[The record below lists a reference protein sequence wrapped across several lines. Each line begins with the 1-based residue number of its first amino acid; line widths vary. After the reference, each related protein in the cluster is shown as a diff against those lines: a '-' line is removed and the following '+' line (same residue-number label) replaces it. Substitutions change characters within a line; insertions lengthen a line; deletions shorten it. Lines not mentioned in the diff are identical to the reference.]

1 MTSNKRILNCISS
14 RETENDWRLKKAK
27 TDGVISV
34 KPKIPLSVD
43 LRDNT
48 WWKIKNQGTSGSCVG
63 WAATD
68 SLLRWHFTKK
78 RKIKKEEDLSVRFIW
93 MSAKEMDEFS
103 KKPTA
108 CIDDS
113 GTSIKTA
120 LSVARRFGVVK
131 EEVLPFHGEATKLG
145 EDKFFKLA
153 AKLKIKSYYNLIPK
167 KGNKL
172 DDFKLWLAHHGP
184 ILTCLDCDKSWNK
197 IKNNGFLEKY
207 FPKTIDGG
215 HAVSIVGYTP
225 THFIIRNSWGTDW
238 GDKGYAYASYEYAQ
252 AAFNEAYGITI

>member
-120 LSVARRFGVVK
+120 LSPVTVDQMVK
-131 EEVLPFHGEATKLG
+131 SHPVTVH
-145 EDKFFKLA
+145 
-153 AKLKIKSYYNLIPK
+153 
-167 KGNKL
+167 
-172 DDFKLWLAHHGP
+172 
-184 ILTCLDCDKSWNK
+184 
-197 IKNNGFLEKY
+197 
-207 FPKTIDGG
+207 
-215 HAVSIVGYTP
+215 
-225 THFIIRNSWGTDW
+225 
-238 GDKGYAYASYEYAQ
+238 
-252 AAFNEAYGITI
+252 